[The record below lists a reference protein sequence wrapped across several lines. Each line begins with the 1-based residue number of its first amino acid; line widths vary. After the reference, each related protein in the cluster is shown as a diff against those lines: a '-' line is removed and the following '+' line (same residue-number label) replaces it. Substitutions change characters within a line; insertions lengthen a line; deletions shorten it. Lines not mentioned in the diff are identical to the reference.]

1 MSKFTEGNEV
11 VVSAPKLKT
20 NGVRGVIVEIFLNE
34 VEAVMATV
42 RLETGKTIQ
51 IRTEKLELCEDDTL
65 LSTDEH
71 LVINPYEDEAEIL
84 VETSEGYFNIT
95 IPSDSFIDV
104 KEYLNDGEEIISIE
118 FIEEKERWI
127 AVNDSNKQPF
137 KFWFDAF
144 TYPIR
149 VELAAHINSMGYHI
163 L

>member
-20 NGVRGVIVEIFLNE
+20 NGVRGVIVEIFLND

-51 IRTEKLELCEDDTL
+51 IRTEKLELCEDASL

-95 IPSDSFIDV
+95 IPSDSFVDV
-104 KEYLNDGEEIISIE
+104 KEYLNDGEKVISIE
-118 FIEEKERWI
+118 FIEEREWWVV
-127 AVNDSNKQPF
+127 VNDSNKQPF
-137 KFWFDAF
+137 KFWFDGF